1 MLFIVDDRFIFH
13 LLTYEIAR
21 FCVCVLIILII
32 CCYFRSSGSVTNPIL
47 QFAEKYGKVFS
58 LRILGS
64 RIVVLDGYKLV
75 KEVYLRH
82 DDSLAGRPV
91 LPLFYD
97 IVGDKGQCN
106 VWMPNY

>member
-13 LLTYEIAR
+13 LLTLLVSASMCFNYSDYMLLLQELR
-21 FCVCVLIILII
+21 FCNKSYFTVCRKIWQG
-32 CCYFRSSGSVTNPIL
+32 FQPSN
-47 QFAEKYGKVFS
+47 
-58 LRILGS
+58 S
-64 RIVVLDGYKLV
+64 RIKNVVLDGYKLV

-106 VWMPNY
+106 V